1 MIRRLSLLFSLLIL
15 GCCGYSVHAL
25 LPPHLK
31 TIFVQPVENQTV
43 KPNLEVR
50 LTDLLIQGFAH
61 DGSLRIADLKQ
72 ANVVLQCKLDGYEKL
87 PQTYGANQEIT
98 TWRVTLQA
106 QVDAQDQVKS
116 QPLWSGSV
124 PVTVNYDAATET
136 EDQGIERGLN
146 KLSAEIVRRTLIA
159 W

>member
-1 MIRRLSLLFSLLIL
+1 MRRLALLWLPLML
-15 GCCGYSVHAL
+15 ACCGYSVHAL

-43 KPNLEVR
+43 QPNLDVQ
-50 LTDLLIQGFAH
+50 LTNLLIQGFAR

-72 ANVVLQCKLDGYEKL
+72 ANILLQCKLNGYEKL

-106 QVDAQDQVKS
+106 EVEAQDEVKS
-116 QPLWSGSV
+116 QTLWSGSV
-124 PVTVNYDAATET
+124 PVTINYDAATQT
-136 EDQGIERGLN
+136 EDQGIELGLE
-146 KLSAEIVRRTLIA
+146 KLSSEIIRRTLIA